1 MTKTRSV
8 LLFAIILL
16 IALMLFSCGSDD
28 YITSHTPLEQDSPAT
43 LTNHIINPDS
53 EVRGV
58 WIASVYN
65 IDYPSKNT
73 LSSGELRGEIDHIL
87 DTCEKNNINT
97 VFFQVRPTCDA
108 LYKSDIFPVSSFLSK
123 NGELIFDPLEYIVE
137 AAHKRNIYVHAWVN
151 PLRVTMNS
159 TDIDSLPEKSP
170 VRENPDWA
178 VPYADGKLYLNAAIP
193 EVRELVADGVYEIV
207 ERYDVDGVVF
217 DDYFYPYPVKDASG
231 KVADFDDAAEFEKYG
246 EGYDSVADWRRDNIN
261 KLIEMS
267 YNAVHEADPECV
279 FGVSPFAVWQNDD
292 GENGGSATT
301 NMEAYHSLYCDAL
314 AWIKGGYVD
323 YISPQ
328 IYWSF
333 STTAAPFD
341 VVARWWNAQLSG
353 TDVKLYVS
361 HASYKYE
368 DGEWTDPHGELSQQ
382 ISFARSLKSYR
393 GSILYGFDELKNN
406 TNGASD
412 DTTSSFENEI
422 IYTDIQ
428 STGKSVTIT
437 SPAPGSYSTEAKTY
451 IIGMSDPYYSLT
463 LNGRKIS
470 QTKSGYFSVFVNLN
484 VGENT
489 FIFDQ
494 NGIGYAYTITYS
506 PTSGYTPPQKS
517 TDTVLYSL
525 SPVSL
530 YPATQTAMGGD
541 ILWVSCVAPYGSYVT
556 AEIGGIVTEL
566 KQISTPTKTYDPN
579 GYIGVTYGANAKLPK
594 VEKGG
599 ITDCGNVKFTVYHG
613 DGIVVAEGERVRVLG
628 EGTMLAV
635 CAKKD
640 YTELKITESS
650 SYYND
655 YTVQSAGM
663 TDYAVSLYGGFY
675 KLRMGGF
682 VSEADVVE
690 AEDLPSETPIIT
702 SALLSQTEGAT
713 ILRLECGDKVP
724 YNGAIDGERFVL
736 TLYNV
741 DAGSAPIPRIGK
753 NPLFSDCEI
762 VKMDDRVRYSL
773 RLHDVKNFYG
783 FDLTYTD
790 GAIEVSFKNPRSLDL
805 SSLRPLEGIDIV
817 IDAGHGGD
825 DPGAAGAYNYGGE
838 KISES
843 DLNLAIALEAE
854 ILLRR
859 LGANVTMMRC
869 DDTTLPLMDRVYKLE
884 ELEPDLCIS
893 VHQNS
898 MGYST
903 DITRIRGTLA
913 LWCMDAGRL
922 LSDAVGRSVADS
934 LGRRLT
940 DSRYQMLAM
949 CRNPKF
955 PAALIEVGFMTSVEE
970 YEQMTSASGIK
981 KAAEGIAD
989 GVIEY
994 FARQG
999 EYIKKYS

>member
-1 MTKTRSV
+1 MTKKRIASLLT
-8 LLFAIILL
+8 LLFT
-16 IALMLFSCGSDD
+16 IALMLFSCGKDFDVSN
-28 YITSHTPLEQDSPAT
+28 IPLEPSSNAP

-73 LSSGELRGEIDHIL
+73 LSAGELRGEIDHIL
-87 DTCEKNNINT
+87 DVCERNGINT

-108 LYKSDIFPVSSFLSK
+108 LYKSDIFPVSTYLSK
-123 NGELIFDPLEYIVE
+123 NGELIFDPLEYIVDQ
-137 AAHKRNIYVHAWVN
+137 AHKRNIFVHAWVN

-159 TDIDSLPEKSP
+159 HDIESLPDGSP

-207 ERYDVDGVVF
+207 SRYDVDGVVF
-217 DDYFYPYPVKDASG
+217 DDYFYPYPVKGSNG
-231 KVADFDDAAEFEKYG
+231 LIADFDDAEEFEKYG
-246 EGYDSVADWRRDNIN
+246 ESYDSVADWRRDNIN
-261 KLIEMS
+261 KLIEAS
-267 YNAVHEADPECV
+267 YNAVHEADPDCV

-292 GENGGSATT
+292 GKNGGSATA
-301 NMEAYHSLYCDAL
+301 NMEAYDSLYCDAL
-314 AWIKGGYVD
+314 AWINGGYID

-328 IYWSF
+328 IYWNF
-333 STTAAPFD
+333 TNIAAPFD

-368 DGEWTDPHGELSQQ
+368 EGEWSDPAGELSQQ
-382 ISFARSLKSYR
+382 ISFSRSLKSYH
-393 GSILYGFDELKNN
+393 GSILYGFDELKKNA
-406 TNGASD
+406 NGASD
-412 DTTSSFENEI
+412 ETVSSFEDEI
-422 IYTDIQ
+422 IYTEIQ
-428 STGKSVTIT
+428 SNGKGVTIS
-437 SPAPGSYSTEAKTY
+437 SPAPGSFTAESKTY

-463 LNGRKIS
+463 LNGQRIS
-470 QTKSGYFSVFVNLN
+470 QTKSGYFSVYVHLN

-489 FIFDQ
+489 FVFDQ

-506 PTSGYTPPQKS
+506 PTSGSSGTQSSP
-517 TDTVLYSL
+517 DTVLSSI
-525 SPVSL
+525 SPTNL
-530 YPATQTAMGGD
+530 YPSTQTAMGGD
-541 ILWVSCVAPYGSYVT
+541 ILWVSCTAPYGSYVT

-566 KQISTPTKTYDPN
+566 KQISTPSRTYDKN
-579 GYIGVTYGANAKLPK
+579 GYIGVTYGANASLPK
-594 VEKGG
+594 TGEGE
-599 ITDCGNVKFTVYHG
+599 ITDCGDVIFTVYH
-613 DGIVVAEGERVRVLG
+613 DGKIESATGERVRVLG
-628 EGTMLAV
+628 EGAV
-635 CAKKD
+635 LSVTAKDD

-682 VSEADVVE
+682 VSEADVTE
-690 AEDLPSETPIIT
+690 TDDRPSEKVTIT
-702 SALLSQTEGAT
+702 SASLSLTDKESILL
-713 ILRLECGDKVP
+713 LECADRVP
-724 YNGAIDGERFVL
+724 YNGAIDGDRFVL

-741 DAGSAPIPRIGK
+741 DAESAPMPNIGK
-753 NPLFSDCEI
+753 NPLFADCEI
-762 VKMDDRVRYSL
+762 VKLSDRVRYSL
-773 RLHDVKNFYG
+773 KLHDALNFYG
-783 FDLTYTD
+783 FDLEYTD
-790 GAIEVSFKNPRSLDL
+790 GAIEVSFKNPRTIDEDA
-805 SSLRPLEGIDIV
+805 LRPLVGINIV
-817 IDAGHGGD
+817 LDAGHGGS
-825 DPGAAGAYNYGGE
+825 DPGAAGAYSGNG

-843 DLNLAIALEAE
+843 DLNLSIALEAE
-854 ILLRR
+854 AILKK
-859 LGANVTMMRC
+859 LGATVTMTRTS
-869 DDTTLPLMDRVYKLE
+869 DTTLPIMDRVDILE
-884 ELEPDLCIS
+884 GLEPDLCIS

-898 MGYST
+898 MGYTT
-903 DITRIRGTLA
+903 DVTQIRGTLA
-913 LWCMDAGRL
+913 LWCMDAGHL
-922 LSDAVGRSVADS
+922 LSDEVGQAVADS

-981 KAAEGIAD
+981 KAARGIAD
-989 GVIEY
+989 GILGY

-999 EYIKKYS
+999 EYIEKYT